1 MGGRAALPLERPG
14 DQSMTASAMNGL
26 RLDNTEFPSLS
37 GVGGTATIGAR
48 PNTLTL
54 SMPLDAE
61 PGKTTKVTVRG
72 KSEKR
77 ERLQW
82 CVQEEYPAL
91 PALDNQNLRGADHGP
106 IGRSSPPV
114 AVSTPA
120 TAELSAGA
128 PTSSAQNYFHVCLL
142 PLSITP

>member
-1 MGGRAALPLERPG
+1 MSGRSALPLERPG
-14 DQSMTASAMNGL
+14 EQGITASAMNGL

-37 GVGGTATIGAR
+37 GVGGTSTIGAR

-54 SMPLDAE
+54 STPLDGE
-61 PGKTTKVTVRG
+61 PGKTTKVTVRE

-77 ERLQW
+77 ERLLW

-106 IGRSSPPV
+106 IGRSPPTV

-128 PTSSAQNYFHVCLL
+128 PTSAAQTYFHVSL
-142 PLSITP
+142 TPIAIES